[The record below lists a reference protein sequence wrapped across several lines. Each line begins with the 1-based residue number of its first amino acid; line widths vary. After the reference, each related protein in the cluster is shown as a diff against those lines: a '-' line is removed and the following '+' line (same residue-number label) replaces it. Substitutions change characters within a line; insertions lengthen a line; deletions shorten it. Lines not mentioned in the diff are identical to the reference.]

1 MLSPKVSRIPALNPK
16 LELTSLQEKGIV
28 IRTNVKF
35 WLITCLKFRKTTL
48 IRTEINHIIL
58 FYIVFFFNRHYNFK
72 NECVTR
78 RLVQMQD
85 AFFRALPHWCQ
96 NEHYFRYNYG
106 CVDLHRERMT
116 LVGPQARAWRSAC
129 NGKRWPCAELFS
141 VVSEEYRCH
150 MRCLSCMMHVRL
162 VGHAKKEKQQL
173 DMSVCVQTNESKAR
187 CVCGKMSGGGE
198 IFPRLSFSL
207 AWPRVWV
214 LQSEAETHRWAV
226 VSLSVSPLT
235 LLFTVL
241 YSQFSSYEFSSI

>member
-58 FYIVFFFNRHYNFK
+58 FLYCFFFNRHYNFK

-85 AFFRALPHWCQ
+85 AFFRDLPHWCQ

-129 NGKRWPCAELFS
+129 NGKRWPCAEMFS

-150 MRCLSCMMHVRL
+150 MRSCPAWCMCAL
-162 VGHAKKEKQQL
+162 WGTLKKK
-173 DMSVCVQTNESKAR
+173 NNN
-187 CVCGKMSGGGE
+187 
-198 IFPRLSFSL
+198 
-207 AWPRVWV
+207 
-214 LQSEAETHRWAV
+214 
-226 VSLSVSPLT
+226 
-235 LLFTVL
+235 
-241 YSQFSSYEFSSI
+241 